1 MLLWWS
7 KHVWGRLYCQ
17 CHFYSKSAFNQGVS
31 IASWRSDYQIKIQFN
46 PHCVLTH
53 LHVCCV
59 KSVSRSARGCCL
71 TWSDMRWSDL
81 RDCPGDTRGACGTTR
96 WGDHTFLSHLP
107 HLADFFIYILLQCS
121 CRGVLLKHGQI
132 KDPRVCAES
141 FPAGFYCYR
150 RKKFSFMQLI
160 SVEKFNPE
168 LFVLLSNLILC
179 SERRTNFTSQIK
191 FVQTKGTQLPF

>member
-1 MLLWWS
+1 MFRCFCAYYDEV

-31 IASWRSDYQIKIQFN
+31 IASWRCDYQIKIQFN

-53 LHVCCV
+53 LYVCCV
-59 KSVSRSARGCCL
+59 KSASRSARGCCL

-96 WGDHTFLSHLP
+96 WGNHTFLSHLP

-121 CRGVLLKHGQI
+121 GREFYLNMVKLKTPQSELNHFLQDFTVIDG
-132 KDPRVCAES
+132 RS
-141 FPAGFYCYR
+141 
-150 RKKFSFMQLI
+150 
-160 SVEKFNPE
+160 SV
-168 LFVLLSNLILC
+168 LC
-179 SERRTNFTSQIK
+179 SSYLWRSL
-191 FVQTKGTQLPF
+191 TQSFSSH